1 MPRPKLQDILAPG
14 FRAEPFWWQDAP
26 PEPGDFEPVPERA
39 DVALIGS
46 GYCGLSAALELAR
59 AGVRAV
65 VLEAGALGSGAS
77 TRNGGMVG
85 GAVRLDGQELVRQ
98 HCEARAKALREGFL
112 ASFEHLEDLI
122 ARERLDAAYE
132 RCGRLLVACNPRHLR
147 ELRDQVQS
155 LGAAA
160 GDGVRVVERAALR
173 DEIGSDRYFGG
184 VLIERSGGL
193 HPARYHRS
201 LRDAAA
207 RAGAVLCGYAEV
219 LSLRRTAQGFALGT
233 ARGHIQAGEV
243 VVATN
248 GHTGRLTPELRRR
261 IIPLKS
267 YIIATEELPPGLA
280 QRLSPRG
287 RMFVDSN
294 RKLSYF
300 RLSPDGR
307 RVLFGGRAKLTD
319 SDERTSAL
327 GLYRRMVAVWPE
339 LAGVRLTHSWRG
351 NVALTFDHLPHMGD
365 HLPQMGDRLP
375 GTGDRGGL
383 HFAMGCNGSGVAM
396 AGYLGHQTALK
407 ILGRQNRPCPFEGP
421 FPTHPLYRG
430 NPWFLPAFGAWY
442 RLRDA
447 LDAYVS

>member
-1 MPRPKLQDILAPG
+1 MAGALMARPNINDILAPG
-14 FRAEPFWWQDAP
+14 FRTEPFWWRDAP
-26 PEPGDFEPVPERA
+26 PEPGDPEPVPERA

-85 GAVRLDGQELVRQ
+85 GAVRLDGQELAR
-98 HCEARAKALREGFL
+98 HHGKARAKALCEGFL

-132 RCGRLLVACNPRHLR
+132 RCGRLLVACNRRHFR
-147 ELRDQVQS
+147 ELRDQVQN
-155 LGAAA
+155 LGDAA
-160 GDGVRVVERAALR
+160 GDGVRVVERAALQ

-193 HPARYHRS
+193 DPARYHRG
-201 LRDAAA
+201 LREAAA
-207 RAGAVLCGYAEV
+207 RAGAVLCGHAEV
-219 LSLRRTAQGFALGT
+219 LSLQRTAKGFALRT

-280 QRLSPRG
+280 ERLSPRG

-327 GLYRRMVAVWPE
+327 GLYRRMLSVWPE
-339 LAGVRLTHSWRG
+339 LAGSRLTHSWRG

-365 HLPQMGDRLP
+365 HLP
-375 GTGDRGGL
+375 GTGNRGGL

-396 AGYLGHQTALK
+396 AGYLGQQTALK

-421 FPTHPLYRG
+421 FPGHPLYRG
-430 NPWFLPAFGAWY
+430 NPWFLPAVSAWY

-447 LDAYVS
+447 LDAYSR